1 MSIVSDIKLNKQT
14 TDPRLLQMLQ
24 EMVEILNEGAYEE
37 KSYTSVPTASSP
49 GFEGETRRVIT
60 GATFKVYKYHGGSW
74 YSSQAFD
81 LVT

>member
-1 MSIVSDIKLNKQT
+1 VGIVSDIKLNKT
-14 TDPRLLQMLQ
+14 KTDPRLMQMLQ
-24 EMVEILNEGAYEE
+24 EMVAILNEGGYEE
-37 KSYTSVPTASSP
+37 KSYTSSPTASDP

-60 GATFKVYKYHGGSW
+60 GATFKVYKYYNGSW